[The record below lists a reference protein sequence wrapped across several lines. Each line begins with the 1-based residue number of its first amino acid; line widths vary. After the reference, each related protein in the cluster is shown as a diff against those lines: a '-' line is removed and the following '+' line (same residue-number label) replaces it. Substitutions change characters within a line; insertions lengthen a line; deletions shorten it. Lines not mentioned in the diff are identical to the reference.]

1 MLDSTA
7 GCAPFLL
14 PCLLL
19 VTICTTLLDAKGTFY
34 PPYRYNLFTSGS
46 SPSLKGAG
54 RVTGRHKNYCAYIV
68 KKNVTCIMQDG
79 TDAYVK
85 AEYHQCAWG
94 QLKCPGV
101 VMYRTFYKPKYK
113 IGYKTITEIEW
124 RCCPGYS
131 GDTCLE
137 GPTGLP
143 ELVPS
148 HPGPR
153 KGYFGPKAPDIYGE
167 RIDRLEDE
175 MRRFS
180 QSFERLQSMV
190 SGISDSL
197 RLAIQ
202 EDTNKMIVSLLNNLK
217 YPGSVV
223 GVGYITDGLENLSKG
238 EPAYPPAMGDLVAK
252 VTEVKDVL
260 KTKSDLLDEV
270 HGMVIGHDGQ
280 IRQLLE
286 ANRPTSPLVTVD
298 FLDSFIDNKLTKFR
312 ADLLDGFENKFTDV
326 QTVCDYK
333 VKVIQQQCEEQKGI
347 NQRLEGM
354 IDGKESDLKKEINN
368 LQTQIDGLA
377 VTENCCDTVKYLSE
391 KINALE
397 RNLQEISD
405 YQMSLTTRFESELP
419 QFSSIHV
426 ENVYDSRL
434 DDIEAKINATERSIE
449 ENCLSIENNMKG
461 HLGIELDGVKTL
473 LHDKLKDI
481 EGRVTIIVEELSNV
495 SVPANLE
502 GEVIP
507 MLETE
512 IATIK
517 KKTNYGLDNLEG
529 RLVALE
535 NLCTVGC
542 TSIISDIETLR
553 TEIDDCQ
560 KNCQDIVTKLDKNSG
575 LLNKLNYSMF
585 EINRKIKEEEESSA
599 VRGEITLLKININAV
614 NRTLKGIK
622 DSVSKY
628 ADDIAFVNST
638 WDEHERKMTDEVHLI
653 QQIVNS
659 QGSQLMFNGKRV
671 HDLKG
676 DLQRINHRIMS
687 DLHNCQH
694 NAQDI
699 QKEVAQVDRRVAE
712 MESGCSKLSAV
723 LSSLDY
729 IKDGLDNHAGDL
741 WNYLDQMNGT
751 LVVHNQDITGLKDSV
766 RECHTRITG
775 IGHRA
780 LDDLQRPI
788 GPPGS
793 SVLFPG
799 LPPAFAKHVV
809 FSVGLTEKPFSADGG
824 VVRFNKILINDGSYY
839 EPRTGIFTAPY
850 SGQYFISAVLTPQ
863 RNERIEAVLTVSNMS
878 VAQVDTAGY
887 KTELLEIA
895 VDKMENHPGGGL
907 AIFSLI
913 LGLKTGD
920 EVSVVVMSGKLAY
933 AGTEELHS
941 TFSGILL
948 NDSPMHS

>member
-793 SVLFPG
+793 SG

>member
-1 MLDSTA
+1 MLESTA
-7 GCAPFLL
+7 GSAPVTL

-19 VTICTTLLDAKGTFY
+19 LTILTLIDAKGSFY

-46 SPSLKGAG
+46 SPTLKGAG

-68 KKNVTCIMQDG
+68 KKNITCTMQDG
-79 TDAYVK
+79 TDTYVK

-113 IGYKTITEIEW
+113 IGYKTVTELEW

-131 GDTCLE
+131 GDACQE

-153 KGYFGPKAPDIYGE
+153 KGYYGPKAPDVYGE

-197 RLAIQ
+197 RLSIQ

-217 YPGSVV
+217 YPDSVV
-223 GVGYITDGLENLSKG
+223 GFGYITDGLENLSKG
-238 EPAYPPAMGDLVAK
+238 EATYPPAMGDLVAK

-286 ANRPTSPLVTVD
+286 ANRPPSPLATVD
-298 FLDSFIDNKLTKFR
+298 FLDSYIDNKLTKFR

-333 VKVIQQQCEEQKGI
+333 VKLVQQQCEEQKGI

-354 IDGKESDLKKEINN
+354 IDGTESGLKKEINN

-461 HLGIELDGVKTL
+461 HLGTELDGMKTL

-507 MLETE
+507 MLEAE
-512 IATIK
+512 IAAIK
-517 KKTNYGLDNLEG
+517 KKTNDGLDNLEG

-535 NLCTVGC
+535 NLCTIGC
-542 TSIISDIETLR
+542 TSIINEIETLR
-553 TEIDDCQ
+553 TDIDACQ

-599 VRGEITLLKININAV
+599 VQGEITLLKININSV

-622 DSVSKY
+622 DSVNKY
-628 ADDIAFVNST
+628 ADDFAFANST

-659 QGSQLMFNGKRV
+659 QGSQLMFNDKRV
-671 HDLKG
+671 HELKG
-676 DLQRINHRIMS
+676 DLERINHRIMS
-687 DLHNCQH
+687 DLHNCKH

-699 QKEVAQVDRRVAE
+699 QKEVSQVDRRVAE
-712 MESGCSKLSAV
+712 MESLCSKLSAV
-723 LSSLDY
+723 LRSLDY
-729 IKDGLDNHAGDL
+729 IKDDLDNHAGDL
-741 WNYLDQMNGT
+741 WSYLDQVNGT
-751 LVVHNQDITGLKDSV
+751 LVVHSQDITGLKDSV

-775 IGHRA
+775 IGNRA
-780 LDDLQRPI
+780 LDDLQGPI

-793 SVLFPG
+793 SG
-799 LPPAFAKHVV
+799 LPAFEKHVI
-809 FSVGLTEKPFSADGG
+809 FSVGLTEKPYSADNG
-824 VVRFNKILINDGSYY
+824 VVRFNKILINDGSHY
-839 EPRTGIFTAPY
+839 EPRTGIFTVPY

-863 RNERIEAVLTVSNMS
+863 RNERIEAVLTVSNVS

-887 KTELLEIA
+887 RTELLEIA
-895 VDKMENHPGGGL
+895 VDKIENHPGGGL
-907 AIFSLI
+907 AVFSLI

-941 TFSGILL
+941 TFSGVLL

>member
-298 FLDSFIDNKLTKFR
+298 FLDSYIDNKLTKFR

-326 QTVCDYK
+326 ETVCDYK
-333 VKVIQQQCEEQKGI
+333 VKVVQQQCEEQKGI

-377 VTENCCDTVKYLSE
+377 VTVNCCDTVKYLAE

-495 SVPANLE
+495 SLPANLE

-517 KKTNYGLDNLEG
+517 TKTNHGLDNLEG

-535 NLCTVGC
+535 NLCAVGC

-560 KNCQDIVTKLDKNSG
+560 KNCHDIVTKLDKNSG

-599 VRGEITLLKININAV
+599 VQGEITLLKININAV

-628 ADDIAFVNST
+628 ADDFAFVNST

-676 DLQRINHRIMS
+676 DLERINHRIMS
-687 DLHNCQH
+687 DLHNCKH

-699 QKEVAQVDRRVAE
+699 QKEVSQVDRRVAE
-712 MESGCSKLSAV
+712 MESVCSKLGAV

-741 WNYLDQMNGT
+741 WNYLDQMNRT

-780 LDDLQRPI
+780 LDDLQGPI

-793 SVLFPG
+793 SG

-809 FSVGLTEKPFSADGG
+809 FSVGLTEKPLSADGG
-824 VVRFNKILINDGSYY
+824 VVRFNKILINDGSHY

-887 KTELLEIA
+887 RTELLEIA
-895 VDKMENHPGGGL
+895 VDKIENHPGGGL
-907 AIFSLI
+907 AVFSLI